1 MRLVLEAII
10 ANTALWADQVCIE
23 QVDGDSLRKLTIG
36 ELDRLQQA
44 IGDLRQ
50 LARPMLRTVKYAR
63 DE

>member
-10 ANTALWADQVCIE
+10 ANTALWADETCIE
-23 QVDGDSLRKLTIG
+23 QISGDPLQKLTIG

-50 LARPMLRTVKYAR
+50 VARPMLRTVKYAG